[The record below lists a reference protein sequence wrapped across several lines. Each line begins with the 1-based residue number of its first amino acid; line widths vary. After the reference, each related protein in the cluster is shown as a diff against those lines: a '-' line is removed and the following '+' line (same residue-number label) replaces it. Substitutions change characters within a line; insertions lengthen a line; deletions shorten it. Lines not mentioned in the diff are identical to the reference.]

1 MKSTKFLKIFHSSY
15 LLVAMSVLCLAS
27 LAWAQNPQEST
38 EIPADE
44 AQVPTSPVMN
54 EDVTASQPTEPAEN
68 LSPISETDSV
78 EETGEAV
85 STEEP
90 MVDMGD
96 GGIVIEGLE
105 VLGEEEKA
113 KVVTEEGIVNFR
125 GRVLEKGTK
134 KPIPYAGVY
143 LPELEL
149 ETSTD
154 TMGYFEFIA
163 VPSGIHRI
171 NVPVT
176 DYQPYETQE
185 TFVDNVL
192 TEVTYYLE
200 PILYRQDEI
209 VVYGKKV
216 KKDVSRKAISVSE
229 LKTIPGSQGDA
240 LKVVQNLP
248 GVGTDISSGGLVM
261 RGSNMEDSRVLIDGS
276 DIPLLFHFGG
286 FKSVYNSDL
295 LEDVQVLNGGFG
307 VEYGNATGGIVDVK
321 TRRLRTDRWHGYVD
335 SSLMDVSALVEGP
348 TAEGQ
353 AFAGAFRRSTIDLV
367 LPLVM
372 PEDEDFSMT
381 TMPVYY
387 DYQFVYDW
395 EINKNNRLRFD
406 WYGAL
411 DKIEFVT
418 KGVSD
423 EEPEFTGTIGY
434 DSMFHKLR
442 VGWNLTTPS
451 GYEHDLALSVN
462 YQTMNFNLGDDFNFE
477 LGVVSN
483 SIKYDGRQKLNKNN
497 TLAFGV
503 EFWPNWATIDSALIR
518 PPKEGDVAVSFSNSE
533 TIESDLDAMWYW
545 YGLYLKDEAQI
556 GPVLLIPGIR
566 FDYTPNLNTYSI
578 DPRIL
583 ARWKIID
590 PVTLKA
596 AWGMYHRIP
605 DADEIF
611 EPYGNDGLEFERAM
625 HSTMGVEWTITPK
638 IDFDFQVYYKQLS
651 NLVTSESDPESDRA
665 YNNGGS
671 GYVYG
676 AEVFLRHR
684 MTDRFYGWLSYSIS
698 RSMRNDGPGTKKRL
712 FDQDETHNLVVL
724 GSYKITKEWQI
735 GGRFQLTSGRPYTK
749 LKRSI
754 YNGDNGTYIP
764 LSDSDKRNTSRL
776 PLAHQLDVRVDKFW
790 YFNTWILSLYLDIT
804 SVYYHANAADVA
816 NNYDYT
822 EEAYFRNIPIYPSLG
837 IRAEF

>member
-1 MKSTKFLKIFHSSY
+1 MKVTQTPNIFRLLNAMVVFCLLGLSFPAFAQDGEDVPPPSEISPETENIEENRDVPQDSTQALSD
-15 LLVAMSVLCLAS
+15 
-27 LAWAQNPQEST
+27 
-38 EIPADE
+38 ADE
-44 AQVPTSPVMN
+44 TPVPDTGT
-54 EDVTASQPTEPAEN
+54 EQQAS
-68 LSPISETDSV
+68 
-78 EETGEAV
+78 
-85 STEEP
+85 EEP
-90 MVDMGD
+90 TVEMDA
-96 GGIVIEGLE
+96 GGLVIEGLE
-105 VLGEEEKA
+105 PLEEEEK
-113 KVVTEEGIVNFR
+113 KQVTTEKGVVNFR

-149 ETSTD
+149 ETTTD
-154 TMGYFEFIA
+154 AMGTFQFVA
-163 VPSGIHRI
+163 LPDGIHHVS
-171 NVPVT
+171 VPVP
-176 DYQPYETQE
+176 DYLPYETQE
-185 TFVDNVL
+185 NVYGNVL
-192 TEVTYYLE
+192 TEVVYYLE
-200 PILYRQDEI
+200 PVIYQQDEI

-248 GVGTDISSGGLVM
+248 GVGTNIDSGGIVM
-261 RGSNMEDSRVLIDGS
+261 RGSNQEDSRVLIDGT

-335 SSLMDVSALVEGP
+335 SSLLDVTALVEGP

-367 LPLVM
+367 LPFVL
-372 PEDEDFSMT
+372 PDDEDFSLT

-387 DYQFVYDW
+387 DYQFAYDW
-395 EINKNNRLRFD
+395 QINKNNRLRFD

-423 EEPEFTGTIGY
+423 DEPEFTGTIGF
-434 DSMFHKLR
+434 DTMFHKWHI
-442 VGWNLTTPS
+442 GWNLETPS
-451 GYEHDLALSVN
+451 GYGHDLALSVN
-462 YQTMNFNLGDDFNFE
+462 YQVLNFNLGEKYDFE

-483 SIKYDGRQKLNKNN
+483 AIKYDGHQKLNKNN
-497 TLAFGV
+497 NLAFGV
-503 EFWPNWATIDSALIR
+503 EFWPSWASIDSTLIR
-518 PPKEGDVAVSFSNSE
+518 PPKEGDVAISFSNSE
-533 TIESDLDAMWYW
+533 TITSNVDAMYYW
-545 YGLYLKDEAQI
+545 YGMYLKDEAQI

-566 FDYTPNLNTYSI
+566 FDYTPNLNAYSV

-583 ARWKIID
+583 ARWQIID

-605 DADEIF
+605 DPDEIF
-611 EPYGNDGLEFERAM
+611 EPYGNDGLAFERAM
-625 HSTMGVEWTITPK
+625 HSTMGVEWTITDK

-651 NLVTSESDPESDRA
+651 QLVTSESDPESDRI

-698 RSMRNDGPGTKKRL
+698 RSMRDDGPGTEKRL

-724 GSYKITKEWQI
+724 ASYKITKEWQV
-735 GGRFQLTSGRPYTK
+735 GGRFQLTSGIPYTK
-749 LKRSI
+749 LNRSI

-764 LSDSDKRNTSRL
+764 LADSDERNTHRL
-776 PLAHQLDVRVDKFW
+776 PLQHQLDVRVDKFW
-790 YFNTWILSLYLDIT
+790 YFNTWILSLYLDVT
-804 SVYYHANAADVA
+804 SVYCHANANEIAY
-816 NNYDYT
+816 NYDYT
-822 EEAYFRNIPIYPSLG
+822 EDAYFRNIPIYPSLG